1 MQMPLHRCQYFSVL
15 NNSSIYETISGSGSN
30 NNGIAAGVLFVY
42 VVSSALLLAI
52 QIETVD

>member
-1 MQMPLHRCQYFSVL
+1 MKQ
-15 NNSSIYETISGSGSN
+15 NSGSN